1 MRNYFYLTPEG
12 APIRIKAK
20 RKPSKHTLSG
30 AGTWIVNEYNSLRD
44 TWTLPAYPEITL
56 GTLNKMQYIGS
67 VKARG
72 CK

>member
-1 MRNYFYLTPEG
+1 MRYYFYLTPEG
-12 APIRIKAK
+12 SPIRIMAK
-20 RKPSKHTLSG
+20 RKPSKYTQSG
-30 AGTWIVNEYNSLRD
+30 AGTWIVNEYSSLRN

-67 VKARG
+67 VKASG